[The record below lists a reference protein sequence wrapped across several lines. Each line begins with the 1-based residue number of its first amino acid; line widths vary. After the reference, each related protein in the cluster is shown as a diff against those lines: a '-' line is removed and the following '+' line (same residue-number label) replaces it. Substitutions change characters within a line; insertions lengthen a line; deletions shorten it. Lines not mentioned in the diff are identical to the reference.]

1 MDAIVVS
8 THFVWRC
15 CSWLPPQR
23 QRTRRERAQHFA
35 QPPTSRRPHRRGFAA
50 KPVGLHRRC
59 VQKKSSMTSHKGIKP
74 AKPWNLGS
82 VSLSEG
88 GKNDGSEEE
97 GREEAGSQEEG
108 RQEEEVTTSSI
119 VF

>member
-1 MDAIVVS
+1 
-8 THFVWRC
+8 
-15 CSWLPPQR
+15 
-23 QRTRRERAQHFA
+23 
-35 QPPTSRRPHRRGFAA
+35 
-50 KPVGLHRRC
+50 
-59 VQKKSSMTSHKGIKP
+59 VQKKSSMTSHKGFKP

-88 GKNDGSEEE
+88 GKNDGKEE
-97 GREEAGSQEEG
+97 GRQEAGSQEEG